1 MNKWTAAPLALV
13 AALACDR
20 GGTGVAA
27 RIPSDSSEF
36 YRTQVEQMT
45 TVAAAKDS
53 LVRDLAETTRLLSD
67 INTEI
72 MKVSTARKPVEPA
85 VGGEGVATND
95 RAMVLKRVQ
104 DLTARLND
112 LPPRLTAHEPRLAAS
127 QRRLRSL
134 TSPTDSLKGFVTD
147 LQATLDG
154 LNATMESQRT
164 TIATMEAD
172 LTGARQQVATPS
184 TEKAELTDTVSAIT
198 TRENTAYYVI
208 GTRSEL
214 KERGIITE
222 EGGTRFLIFTRTG
235 EVLKPAANLDPA
247 AFTQVDRRTVTE
259 IKLPDPN
266 KEYQLVSNQNIA
278 YSNIP
283 LDAKGRIKGSLQISS
298 PERFWGQHRFLIL
311 VEK

>member
-72 MKVSTARKPVEPA
+72 MKVSAARKPVEPV

-104 DLTARLND
+104 DLTARLKAN
-112 LPPRLTAHEPRLAAS
+112 ESRLAAS

-134 TSPTDSLKGFVTD
+134 TSQTDSLKGFVTD
-147 LQATLDG
+147 LQATIDG
-154 LNATMESQRT
+154 LNATLESQRT

-172 LTGARQQVATPS
+172 LTGARQQVATLS
-184 TEKAELTDTVSAIT
+184 TEKAELTDTVSAVT
-198 TRENTAYYVI
+198 TRENTVYYVI

-214 KERGIITE
+214 KDRGIIKE

-235 EVLKPAANLDPA
+235 EVLKPGDNLDPS

-311 VEK
+311 VER

>member
-1 MNKWTAAPLALV
+1 MTKWTAVAPLALV
-13 AALACDR
+13 AALACAK
-20 GGTGVAA
+20 GTDVAQ
-27 RIPSDSSEF
+27 RIPADSAQY
-36 YRTQVEQMT
+36 YRTQVQEMT

-72 MKVSTARKPVEPA
+72 MKVSASRKPVEPV

-95 RAMVLKRVQ
+95 RALVLKRVQ
-104 DLTARLND
+104 DLTARLKAN
-112 LPPRLTAHEPRLAAS
+112 ESRLASS
-127 QRRLRSL
+127 QKRLRQL
-134 TSPTDSLKGFVTD
+134 TSQSDSLKGFVTD
-147 LQATLDG
+147 LQATIDG

-172 LTGARQQVATPS
+172 LTGARQQVATLS

-198 TRENTAYYVI
+198 TRENTAYYII
-208 GTRSEL
+208 GTRSDL
-214 KERGIITE
+214 KDRGIIKE

-235 EVLKPAANLDPA
+235 EVMKPGDNLDPS
-247 AFTQVDRRTVTE
+247 AFTAVDRRSVTE

-283 LDAKGRIKGSLQISS
+283 LDAKGRIKGSLQITS
-298 PERFWGQHRFLIL
+298 PDRFWGQHKFLIL
-311 VEK
+311 VER